1 MLVERV
7 HFCVQG
13 ETRVREGEWVME
25 ACAAVLLGVVMKECV
40 VEGDQA
46 AWRVDDHCGEDART
60 V

>member
-1 MLVERV
+1 M

-25 ACAAVLLGVVMKECV
+25 ACAAGLRGVVMKECV
-40 VEGDQA
+40 VKGDQA
-46 AWRVDDHCGEDART
+46 VWRVDDHCGEDART

>member
-1 MLVERV
+1 MLAERV

-25 ACAAVLLGVVMKECV
+25 ACAAGLRGVVMKECV
-40 VEGDQA
+40 VKGDQA
-46 AWRVDDHCGEDART
+46 VWRVDDHCGMGVRT

>member
-7 HFCVQG
+7 HFCMEG
-13 ETRVREGEWVME
+13 ETRAREGEWVME
-25 ACAAVLLGVVMKECV
+25 ACAAGLRGVVMKECV

-46 AWRVDDHCGEDART
+46 VWRVDNHCGEDVRA